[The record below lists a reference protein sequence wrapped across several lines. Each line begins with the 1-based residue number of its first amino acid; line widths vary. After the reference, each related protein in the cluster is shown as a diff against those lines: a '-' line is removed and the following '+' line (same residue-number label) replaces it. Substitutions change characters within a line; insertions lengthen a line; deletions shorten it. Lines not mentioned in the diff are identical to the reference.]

1 MPFAPRRLSSQ
12 LILLVSSI
20 LLTTGIIS
28 GWMTARKQS
37 EMLADSMHRNA
48 ALVAV
53 NLAERCAYHLVLN
66 DYAGLEGLLLQ
77 TADSADIK
85 RLRVSEPNGFL
96 LGDVVS
102 APDGKTQRGQLGENI
117 TPPASFTTDFLI
129 EGDELI
135 VWQPI
140 TAGAPLGWL
149 QATYDLSP
157 IRAAKAETLKKA
169 LLFSLFWVICSVGLL
184 LLFLQPLVR
193 AINKLTVFAGCLNE
207 HKGERV
213 AIRQGTREIIELADS
228 LNDASLRLLASERRM
243 VEDRERLRQSEEKFR
258 SLIQKVQAAIL
269 VHDGKG
275 GVLDSNPLARKLL
288 GLSEEQLMD
297 KERIDPAWRFLRED
311 GSAMP
316 VEEYPV
322 SRVLSSG
329 QPLRDY
335 VVGIHAPSHDHISW
349 MLVNGEPEYDEER
362 SIRQVIVSFIDIT
375 ERKWAENLAQARLR
389 LLEKV
394 SSPDIPMAELLQR
407 MLDEIETQT
416 ASSIGFYHFVK
427 EDQQTLSL
435 QSWSTNTLSAMCTAE
450 GKGRHYPVEEAGV
463 WADCVRQCRPVVH
476 NDYASLPHRKGM
488 PEGHARISRELVIPV
503 FREGQIVAVIGVGNK
518 PDEYTESDIQ
528 LTSLLG
534 DFSWEIVTRKQAEG
548 EIRKLNAE
556 LEERVRLRTA
566 ELAAKN
572 EELERMNQLFVGRE
586 LKMVELKKKIQELE
600 RESPH
605 A

>member
-1 MPFAPRRLSSQ
+1 
-12 LILLVSSI
+12 
-20 LLTTGIIS
+20 
-28 GWMTARKQS
+28 MTARKQS